1 MSQSDLE
8 LSNQGFPSFRAELN
22 SALEALQTNSSGNTE
37 PPTPEPFQWWYDTNN
52 RQLKLRNG
60 ANDGWI
66 TVLTLNTGEEAVS
79 SVEGATL
86 TQLGITSTAT
96 EINKLDGFTGTVDD
110 LNKVSGLSASKD
122 DLDATEGLSSPTGA
136 ALIPP
141 GGIIMWS
148 GSIANIP
155 AGWALC
161 NGANG
166 TPDLR
171 DRFVVGAG
179 SSYAVGAT
187 GGANTVTLTG
197 GQMPPHTHG
206 FSGTTNSAGN
216 HQHLLPHIQ
225 FNAPWGVGASISSN
239 RFLETGSGSEVDGLT
254 GPAGAHAHSFSGTTG
269 NAGSGQAHE
278 NRPPYYALAYI
289 MKL

>member
-1 MSQSDLE
+1 MPTGPSGIYTLPPSYLAVGGETIRTEQHNPPLE
-8 LSNQGFPSFRAELN
+8 DIAQGLTDRLPRSGVAPMAGTLQMGGNKISNMAAATAPGDAVRLDQ
-22 SALEALQTNSSGNTE
+22 LEA
-37 PPTPEPFQWWYDTNN
+37 
-52 RQLKLRNG
+52 R
-60 ANDGWI
+60 
-66 TVLTLNTGEEAVS
+66 
-79 SVEGATL
+79 
-86 TQLGITSTAT
+86 
-96 EINKLDGFTGTVDD
+96 
-110 LNKVSGLSASKD
+110 
-122 DLDATEGLSSPTGA
+122 
-136 ALIPP
+136 IPA
-141 GGIIMWS
+141 GVIVMWS
-148 GSIANIP
+148 GAIGNIP

-179 SSYAVGAT
+179 SSYGVGAT
-187 GGANTVTLTG
+187 GGANTVALAG
-197 GQMPPHTHG
+197 NQMPAHTHG